1 MAKIFPELKPPP
13 ARLDS
18 DMREDLADSLAHLHA
33 ADDRLRR
40 HDADE
45 VARALGEIRAHRVLP
60 GLAGRY
66 FDLVLALQ
74 EEAGDAAQRLFGEIL
89 RLARQSPTLTILPFT
104 RDELG
109 DDLERYARLVDL
121 GSAHPGFLGAPGP
134 EVWDQFRSL
143 APAALDLIEAAD
155 PALRAELD
163 AMVVQIIAAAP
174 AAGPTSRRFGGVSSL
189 MLWGA
194 VILNAETHGTLLA
207 LADGLVHETAHHLLF
222 GLSRVEPLV
231 ANAVEDSYPSPLRRD
246 RRPMDGVYHATFVCA
261 RLHYFHRRLLDLG
274 LVGGQDARLAE
285 QAALACRERFLSGVD
300 TIRRH
305 ARLTL
310 NGREI
315 MASAEA
321 YLAQAG

>member
-1 MAKIFPELKPPP
+1 MAKIFPEVNMPA

-18 DMREDLADSLAHLHA
+18 DMRGDLADSLAHLHA
-33 ADDRLRR
+33 VDERLRR

-45 VARALGEIRAHRVLP
+45 VAQALGEIRSHRVMP
-60 GLAGRY
+60 GLVGRY

-74 EEAGDAAQRLFGEIL
+74 EESADAARRLFDEIL
-89 RLARQSPTLTILPFT
+89 RLAPRSPTLAVLPFT
-104 RDELG
+104 REELG
-109 DDLERYARLVDL
+109 DDLERYDRLVDL
-121 GSAHPGFLGAPGP
+121 GSAHPGFLGSPRP
-134 EVWDQFRSL
+134 ESWDQFRSL

-174 AAGPTSRRFGGVSSL
+174 TAGPTSRRFGGVSSL

-207 LADGLVHETAHHLLF
+207 LADGLVHEIAHHLLF

-274 LVGGQDARLAE
+274 LVGGQAARLAE
-285 QAALACRERFLSGVD
+285 QAALGCREGFLSGID
-300 TIRRH
+300 TIQQH
-305 ARLTL
+305 ARLTP

-315 MASAEA
+315 MASAES
-321 YLAQAG
+321 YFAQAG